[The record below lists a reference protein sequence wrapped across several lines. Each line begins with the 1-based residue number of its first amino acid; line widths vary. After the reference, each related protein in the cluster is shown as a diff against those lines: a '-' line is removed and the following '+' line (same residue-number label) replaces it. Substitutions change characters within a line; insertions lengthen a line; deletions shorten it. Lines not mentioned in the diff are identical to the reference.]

1 MKTMTKLAA
10 VTLMALGSFAAPAAF
25 AGKGGSADLIR
36 QAVTSGSTDAIVAE
50 VEKTEGLMCEDCVQL
65 VTNLTADS
73 RYAVREVAGW
83 WFAKRPALRD
93 MLATQFEDDLNGND
107 SIRIRNAADFLGAT
121 VTLTALPQ
129 LRAAITHG
137 GLSTDAKLAL
147 VRAAKALAHTGGN
160 PILQTAM
167 GDSDASVRAAAVVA
181 WRDILGQK
189 TAQPIVA
196 LLADRDANVRAQAAT
211 VIGGMTEMSGRAQLE
226 TLLTDADPFVRRN
239 AAWALGRLGQEA
251 SRAAPT
257 TAANDASSI
266 VRGVAKASLAQ
277 LH

>member
-10 VTLMALGSFAAPAAF
+10 VTLLALSSPAF

-251 SRAAPT
+251 SRAALT
-257 TAANDASSI
+257 AAANDASSI

>member
-10 VTLMALGSFAAPAAF
+10 VTLLALSSPAF

-50 VEKTEGLMCEDCVQL
+50 VEKTEGLMCEDCVQM
-65 VTNLTADS
+65 VTNLTQDN

-93 MLATQFEDDLNGND
+93 MLVTQFEDDLAGTD
-107 SIRIRNAADFLGAT
+107 SVRVRNAADFLGAT

-137 GLSTDAKLAL
+137 GLSTEAKLAL
-147 VRAAKALAHTGGN
+147 VRAAKELAHTSGN
-160 PILQTAM
+160 PILLTAM
-167 GDSDASVRAAAVVA
+167 GDADASVRAAAVTA
-181 WRDILGQK
+181 WRDILNQK
-189 TAQPIVA
+189 SALPVVA
-196 LLADRDANVRAQAAT
+196 LLGDADANVRAQAAA
-211 VIGGMTEMSGRAQLE
+211 VVGGMTELSGRAQLE
-226 TLLTDADPFVRRN
+226 GLLADADPFVRRN

-251 SRAAPT
+251 SRVAL
-257 TAANDASSI
+257 TAATTDKSSL
-266 VRGVAKASLAQ
+266 VRGVAKASLSQ